1 MTIDII
7 SKKVECLQHKFKQD
21 DPFRLCADLGIMVAL
36 EPMGTYAGACKG
48 FFLSQSR
55 KRIVTIN
62 SDLPKHLHRII
73 AAHELGHAI
82 LHRGSRGVTAFHD
95 FALFD
100 TTDQKE
106 YEANL
111 FAAEF
116 LMTDRDVLERLNAD
130 VSFFN
135 AAALLRVP
143 PELLDFKFRVLK
155 RKGYKVVDPP
165 ITSTGAFMKDMELGV
180 SDGESC

>member
-1 MTIDII
+1 MTIDVI
-7 SKKVECLQHKFKQD
+7 SAKVERLQHKYRQD
-21 DPFRLCADLGIMVAL
+21 DPFRLCSDIGIMVDF
-36 EPMGTYAGACKG
+36 EPMGTYEGACKG
-48 FFLSQSR
+48 FFLAQSR
-55 KRIVTIN
+55 KRIITIN
-62 SDLPKHLHRII
+62 ADLPPHLHRII

-82 LHRGSRGVTAFHD
+82 LHRESRGVTAFHD

-100 TTDQKE
+100 TVDQKE

-116 LMTDRDVLERLNAD
+116 LMSDRDVLERLNAD
-130 VSFFN
+130 VSFFS
-135 AAALLRVP
+135 AASLLRVP

-180 SDGESC
+180 SDGDGC